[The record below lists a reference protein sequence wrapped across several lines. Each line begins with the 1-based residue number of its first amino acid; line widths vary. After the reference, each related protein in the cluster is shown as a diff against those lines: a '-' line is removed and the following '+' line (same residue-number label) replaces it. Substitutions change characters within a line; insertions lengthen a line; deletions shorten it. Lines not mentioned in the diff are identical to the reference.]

1 MLFRS
6 FLVALTLILAL
17 TVLATGCTPKP
28 VDKPEPAKPVYIS
41 IATGGTGG
49 VYFPLGGKMADILN
63 KNVKN
68 MNATAQSTNAS
79 VANINMIG
87 SKEVEIAFIQ
97 NDTTYYAYTGTEG
110 FVGKKIENVRG
121 IASVYDEVVQLVA
134 TEASGIKSVN
144 DLKGKRV
151 AVGAQGSGTEL
162 NARQILEAFGMKYA
176 DLAKTD
182 YLSFAE
188 AAGNMKD
195 GHIDAAFITGGVPTS
210 AVIDMSKTSKV
221 VVVPV
226 SGAEATALL
235 AKYPFYGKVTIP
247 ANTYDGQPA
256 GIETVAV
263 KAIIVVRADLDEALV
278 YDITK
283 ALFSNLADFGAV
295 HARGKDLTL
304 ATAKTAM
311 PIPFHPGAEKYY
323 KEQGK

>member
-1 MLFRS
+1 MKRLFLITLL
-6 FLVALTLILAL
+6 LVFVVAALT
-17 TVLATGCTPKP
+17 TGCAPK
-28 VDKPEPAKPVYIS
+28 AQYIS
-41 IATGGTGG
+41 IATGGTAG

-63 KNVKN
+63 KSIKG
-68 MNATAQSTNAS
+68 MNATAQSTGAS
-79 VANINMIG
+79 VANIAMIG

-110 FVGKKIENVRG
+110 FAGKKVDNVRG

-134 TEASGIKSVN
+134 TEASGIKSVS
-144 DLKGKRV
+144 DLVGKRV

-162 NARQILEAFGMKYA
+162 NARQILEAYGITYSQ
-176 DLAKTD
+176 LAKTD

-188 AAGNMKD
+188 AASNMKD

-247 ANTYDGQPA
+247 ANTYDGQPT

-263 KAIIVVRADLDEALV
+263 KAIIVVRADLDEKLV

-311 PIPFHPGAEKYY
+311 PIPMHPGAEKYY